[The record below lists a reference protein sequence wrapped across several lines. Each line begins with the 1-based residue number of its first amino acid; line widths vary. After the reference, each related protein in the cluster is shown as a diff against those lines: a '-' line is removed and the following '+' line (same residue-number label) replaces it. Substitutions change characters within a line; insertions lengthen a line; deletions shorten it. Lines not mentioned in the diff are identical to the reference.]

1 MMNRYAIVML
11 SICLLSG
18 CVIPPD
24 VDVPPIPETIR
35 LTNLAEMGEGVYKCM
50 FRVTPPDDGMWL
62 ATFDQQENKMNLF
75 GLFNFVRYDSGT
87 EVMSLERNGTVI
99 ELPKGQTV
107 RWVEAPSRSPH
118 NKTPGH
124 IR

>member
-18 CVIPPD
+18 CASPPN
-24 VDVPPIPETIR
+24 VDVPPLPETIR
-35 LTNLAEMGEGVYKCM
+35 LTNLAEMGAGVYKCM

-62 ATFDQQENKMNLF
+62 ATFDQQENEVDLF
-75 GLFNFVRYDSGT
+75 GLFNFVGYDSDS

-107 RWVEAPSRSPH
+107 RWGEMPRSRPH

-124 IR
+124 IQ